1 MRKKVRSGF
10 KYVLEVTS
18 PKGTQEITT
27 LRMHDQKDNVAL
39 TEEQII
45 KRGVKKF
52 SNFESFVEGVNHF
65 LGGDAKKMVFIWN
78 NSTSGIA
85 FIYD

>member
-1 MRKKVRSGF
+1 
-10 KYVLEVTS
+10 
-18 PKGTQEITT
+18 
-27 LRMHDQKDNVAL
+27 MHDQKDNVAL

-52 SNFESFVEGVNHF
+52 SNFESFVEDINY
-65 LGGDAKKMVFIWN
+65 LLNGDPKKMVFVWN
-78 NSTSGIA
+78 NATSGIA